1 MSKCDKLNAYILF
14 TTSSLSGQ
22 RVYLKNEADVVIA
35 NLEAEN
41 ERLKKEPCNDGE
53 KCNAYWKLFAENE
66 RLKQEKDK
74 WKAEA
79 ERWFDR
85 YTSTEA
91 FKKLAI
97 AEDENLRLNDVVGGG
112 DIINADLSIELR
124 STRRALWL
132 TRAERAL
139 SNALIFYFAEQDDL
153 DLNIRG
159 YAQKEEGANRM
170 LEAKKWY
177 KIWKK
182 VEKLCRAKAEEY
194 K

>member
-1 MSKCDKLNAYILF
+1 MSELKAYTLF

-22 RVYLKNEADVVIA
+22 RVYLANEADAVIA
-35 NLEAEN
+35 ELKAEN
-41 ERLKKEPCNDGE
+41 ERLKNEPCNDGE
-53 KCNAYWKLFAENE
+53 KCNAYWELHAEKE
-66 RLKQEKDK
+66 KLKQEKDK

-97 AEDENLRLNDVVGGG
+97 AEDENRILNDVVGGG

-124 STRRALWL
+124 ATRRALWL
-132 TRAERAL
+132 ARADRAE
-139 SNALIFYFAEQDDL
+139 AEA
-153 DLNIRG
+153 RG
-159 YAQKEEGANRM
+159 WYHSTGYCVKYDGGHTIKGAFKGKGLLRFPDEWFKM
-170 LEAKKWY
+170 WL
-177 KIWKK
+177 K
-182 VEKLCRAKAEEY
+182 VERKCRAKAEEY